1 MSDMKHLIA
10 QASEMIDTAL
20 KQANEMYPLFHSL
33 HEGYGVM
40 KEEVEEANDN
50 FDTLIFWHNEYW
62 AATKED
68 DFERALKA
76 AEQMNHFARRT
87 IAETAQVG
95 AMAAKIT
102 QSMEGME

>member
-1 MSDMKHLIA
+1 MSEMRHLIA

-40 KEEVEEANDN
+40 KEEVEEATDD
-50 FDTLIFWHNEYW
+50 FDIIVWWYNEYW
-62 AATKED
+62 AATKAD
-68 DFERALKA
+68 DFKRAREA
-76 AEQMNHFARRT
+76 AEQMKHSARKA
-87 IAETAQVG
+87 IAELAQVG